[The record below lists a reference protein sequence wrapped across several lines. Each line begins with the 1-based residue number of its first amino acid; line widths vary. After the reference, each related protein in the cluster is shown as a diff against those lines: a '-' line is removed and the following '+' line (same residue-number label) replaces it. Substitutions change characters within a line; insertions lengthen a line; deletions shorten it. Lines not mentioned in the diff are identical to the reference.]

1 MDGFQ
6 SEEAFLQEAC
16 QPVLVYQQG
25 SEVRRAFVGCKRAFD
40 CIAVAFRRKHQYLW
54 RKEQFEVASVLCF

>member
-25 SEVRRAFVGCKRAFD
+25 SEVRRTFVGCKRAFD
-40 CIAVAFRRKHQYLW
+40 CIAVVFRRKHQYLW
-54 RKEQFEVASVLCF
+54 RKE